1 MKRNLMNKDLLE
13 TSLSLLKQGRQR
25 LIQKFVEEEPELYRG
40 FFTYK
45 SGSQGMRNFKDM
57 FFLLWINEHFETI
70 NMLIKQVENIN
81 KKKILKKHLLKTI
94 FELLQFETDISHK
107 SDLYQELI
115 NNKLEGLKYLLNI
128 DFEDMKRYNQLV
140 YSKEKDKVL
149 FQREFKKLKGE

>member
-70 NMLIKQVENIN
+70 FNAVS
-81 KKKILKKHLLKTI
+81 TSAVV
-94 FELLQFETDISHK
+94 FSADC
-107 SDLYQELI
+107 
-115 NNKLEGLKYLLNI
+115 
-128 DFEDMKRYNQLV
+128 
-140 YSKEKDKVL
+140 
-149 FQREFKKLKGE
+149 KGG